1 MSSEPRNLPKIDLVL
16 YVLTVLAL
24 IGVVIDLID
33 GYWLKTISS
42 VFLFVGLIASIQWRR
57 YRSRRWRTLAWIS
70 FSVAVAALV
79 FRFASY
85 YGFVGS

>member
-1 MSSEPRNLPKIDLVL
+1 MSTQPRNIPKIDLVL

-24 IGVVIDLID
+24 IGVVIDLFD

-42 VFLFVGLIASIQWRR
+42 LFLFVGLIASIQWRR

-70 FSVAVAALV
+70 FSVAFAALV

>member
-1 MSSEPRNLPKIDLVL
+1 MSAEPRNTPKIDLVL
-16 YVLTVLAL
+16 YVLSVLAL
-24 IGVVIDLID
+24 IGLVIDLID

-42 VFLFVGLIASIQWRR
+42 LFLFIGLIASIQWRR

-70 FSVAVAALV
+70 FTVAFAALV